1 MATATEKEVK
11 KVKRDFLICLL
22 LIVGAAGLLSGCGKD
37 SGEQTGIKNYSEESQ
52 ESRTEEEG
60 AVREENGKES
70 RDESAV
76 RVTPT
81 SEITELAT
89 GLSMVRYEGEYG
101 FDTFLE
107 QGGTASDGDVAA
119 SITSLL
125 AEEILTRTLEERG
138 AMTETEVRD
147 AVDSV
152 SKDNFGEYERIPQG
166 GMQDYPDITAVN
178 YSKRHNKF
186 LMSFTIRTL

>member
-22 LIVGAAGLLSGCGKD
+22 LILGAAGLLSGCGKD

-119 SITSLL
+119 YITSLL

-152 SKDNFGEYERIPQG
+152 SKDNFGEFERIPQG
-166 GMQDYPDITAVN
+166 GM
-178 YSKRHNKF
+178 
-186 LMSFTIRTL
+186 

>member
-1 MATATEKEVK
+1 MK
-11 KVKRDFLICLL
+11 KRFYIGLL
-22 LIVGAAGLLSGCGKD
+22 LALGILGLLSGCGRYSSD
-37 SGEQTGIKNYSEESQ
+37 QTEINGRSEE
-52 ESRTEEEG
+52 ELKSRTAEETTME
-60 AVREENGKES
+60 EENGKES
-70 RDESAV
+70 RDKNAV

-81 SEITELAT
+81 SEITELET

-119 SITSLL
+119 YITSPL

-152 SKDNFGEYERIPQG
+152 SKDNFGEFERIPQG
-166 GMQDYPDITAVN
+166 GM
-178 YSKRHNKF
+178 
-186 LMSFTIRTL
+186 